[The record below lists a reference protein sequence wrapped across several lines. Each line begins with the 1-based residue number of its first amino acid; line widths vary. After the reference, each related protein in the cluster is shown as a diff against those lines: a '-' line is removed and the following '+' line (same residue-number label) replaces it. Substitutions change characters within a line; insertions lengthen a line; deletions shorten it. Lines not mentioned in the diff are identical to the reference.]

1 MPDFKRLEKNILD
14 NIFEAQ
20 VKLGFDGRAMSLNYT
35 TASLAHLLGEKLT
48 PDEIRQVLADFSDY
62 SLSRLGQLTYSEI
75 KNGFCIAI
83 PPEGTKFVHSRYD
96 GGQFISSLVGSIREH
111 RTLEE
116 ILDIFHS
123 FSDSVSVTEM
133 NNDEFKYLVYFKNG
147 IPDDYRYCLSVDE
160 EIDGSVH
167 VTYHRFIR
175 EDYEDLRF

>member
-20 VKLGFDGRAMSLNYT
+20 VKLGFDHRAMSLNYT
-35 TASLAHLLGEKLT
+35 SASLEHLLGEKLT
-48 PDEIRQVLADFSDY
+48 PEEMRQILADFSDY
-62 SLSRLGQLTYSEI
+62 SLPRLGQLTYSEI
-75 KNGFCIAI
+75 KNGFCITV

-116 ILDIFHS
+116 ILDIFRR

-133 NNDEFKYLVYFKNG
+133 NNDEFKYLVYFRDG
-147 IPDDYRYCLSVDE
+147 VPDDYRYCLSADE

-175 EDYEDLRF
+175 EDYEDLGF